1 MWIIYKNHF
10 RLAFINTFNYSFCLS
25 FQIYVLYMDIIILIL
40 KTIENVIAQPITLIF
55 DDINEIDQV
64 FQTIMLVY
72 NYIFVR
78 SSNLIQ
84 LL

>member
-1 MWIIYKNHF
+1 
-10 RLAFINTFNYSFCLS
+10 
-25 FQIYVLYMDIIILIL
+25 MDIIILIL